1 MDGSIDPLWRIGAN
15 GVADARTAFGLII
28 SHDDSRLQKHAHFR
42 RAPAVREAYRED
54 VSSLART
61 RRLR

>member
-1 MDGSIDPLWRIGAN
+1 MDRSIRFGGLARTPS
-15 GVADARTAFGLII
+15 ADARTAFGLII
-28 SHDDSRLQKHAHFR
+28 SHDDSRLQKRAHFR

>member
-1 MDGSIDPLWRIGAN
+1 MDRSIRFGGLARTPS
-15 GVADARTAFGLII
+15 ADARTAFGLII
-28 SHDDSRLQKHAHFR
+28 ISHDDSRLQKRAHFR